1 MYLHQNTMHSTKR
14 TSHEK
19 SQSLTTQH
27 PDNTTHSSTPRER
40 HVWRHSRQL
49 GTPTQV
55 FGFVSAGTPLRKTT
69 TVNDFAEVSVSQY
82 DFLTMPT
89 YVLVSRLLSDTYSI
103 AYSITYF
110 LRAACQA
117 CVFFAADASN
127 AVTGQSL
134 SVDGGLTMP

>member
-1 MYLHQNTMHSTKR
+1 MLHNLSGSTDIGPR
-14 TSHEK
+14 DS
-19 SQSLTTQH
+19 SCNSL
-27 PDNTTHSSTPRER
+27 P
-40 HVWRHSRQL
+40 
-49 GTPTQV
+49 
-55 FGFVSAGTPLRKTT
+55 A

-89 YVLVSRLLSDTYSI
+89 YVLVSRLPSDAYSI
-103 AYSITYF
+103 AYLFIYF
-110 LRAACQA
+110 LRTACQA